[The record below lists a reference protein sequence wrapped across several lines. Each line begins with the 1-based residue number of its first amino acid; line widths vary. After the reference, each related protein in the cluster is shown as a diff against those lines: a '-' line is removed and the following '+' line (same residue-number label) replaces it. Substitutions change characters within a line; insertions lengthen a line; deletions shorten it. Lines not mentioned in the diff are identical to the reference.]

1 MQIKPSETTIL
12 TNHLPNIL
20 WKRGALWLLF
30 LGALFF
36 IAYNYANGYTSTRT
50 DVGVMVADWERSLPF
65 VPWLMLPYMSIDLFY
80 AASLFV
86 FRKRKQLD
94 RHALRLLLAT
104 VISLLGFLIFPLRFS
119 FAVPKAEGFNGLLQ
133 AALLTFDKHYNQ
145 APSLHISLLIVL
157 WVMYAKKLY
166 GWAKLVM
173 HAWFLAIGASVL
185 LVYQHHFIDV
195 WTGALVGLACLYL
208 IPDAPFAWRWQ
219 PPSARSKGL
228 AKRYGF
234 GAVFLLI
241 FGLLA
246 SQVCVWLAAFLLW
259 GATSLSLVAMAYFG
273 FEQLVFQRH
282 RGQMRWPAKLLLVPY
297 LLGNWLSYRRYTYGG
312 TLPIQVHDKIW
323 LGAFPRNEVNM
334 LGVIWF
340 GVLNMTHEFGVA
352 PIAASRRKYLPVL
365 DLTPPKSAI
374 IVRAVRWLEQA
385 QLSGNVLVHCALG
398 VSRSASVVICWLIW
412 RGLAA
417 DITQAAAMLHRAG
430 NSVVLSAE
438 HRQNIENAL
447 KSLGKHG

>member
-1 MQIKPSETTIL
+1 MQIKSSETTIL
-12 TNHLPNIL
+12 THHLPSIL

-30 LGALFF
+30 LGTLFF

-50 DVGVMVADWERSLPF
+50 DVGVIVANWERSLPF

-104 VISLLGFLIFPLRFS
+104 VISLLGFLMFPLRFS

-133 AALLTFDKHYNQ
+133 AALLTFDKPYNQ

-166 GWAKLVM
+166 GWARLAL

-195 WTGALVGLACLYL
+195 WTGALAGLACLYL
-208 IPDAPFAWRWQ
+208 IPDAPFTWRWQ
-219 PPSARSKGL
+219 PPSVRSKGL
-228 AKRYGF
+228 AKCYGF

-241 FGLLA
+241 IGLLA
-246 SQVCVWLAAFLLW
+246 LQVCVWLAVFLWW
-259 GATSLSLVAMAYFG
+259 GATSLSLVAMVYFG

-297 LLGNWLSYRRYTYGG
+297 LLGSWLSYRRYTHGG
-312 TLPIQVHDKIW
+312 TLPIQVHDKTW
-323 LGAFPRNEVNM
+323 LGAFPRNEVNK
-334 LGVIWF
+334 LGVVWF
-340 GVLNMTHEFGVA
+340 GVLNMTHEFGAA

-365 DLTPPKSAI
+365 DLTPPKPATL
-374 IVRAVRWLEQA
+374 VRAVRWLDEA

-417 DITQAAAMLHRAG
+417 DITQAAAMLQRAG

-438 HRQNIENAL
+438 HKQNIESAL

>member
-1 MQIKPSETTIL
+1 MQIKSSETTIL
-12 TNHLPNIL
+12 THRLPGIL

-50 DVGVMVADWERSLPF
+50 DVGVIVANWERSLPF

-104 VISLLGFLIFPLRFS
+104 VISLLGFLMFPLRFS

-133 AALLTFDKHYNQ
+133 AALLTFDKPYNQ

-166 GWAKLVM
+166 GWARLAL
-173 HAWFLAIGASVL
+173 HAWFFAIGASVL

-195 WTGALVGLACLYL
+195 WTGVLAGLACLYL

-219 PPSARSKGL
+219 PPSARSKRL

-241 FGLLA
+241 IGLLA
-246 SQVCVWLAAFLLW
+246 SQVCVWLGAFLWW

-273 FEQLVFQRH
+273 FEQLVFQRY

-297 LLGNWLSYRRYTYGG
+297 LLGSWLSYRRYTYGG
-312 TLPIQVHDKIW
+312 TLPMQVHDKIW
-323 LGAFPRNEVNM
+323 LGAFPRKEANKR
-334 LGVIWF
+334 GVVWF
-340 GVLNMTHEFGVA
+340 GVLNMTHEFGAA
-352 PIAASRRKYLPVL
+352 PIAASRKKYLPVL
-365 DLTPPKSAI
+365 DLTPPKPATL
-374 IVRAVRWLEQA
+374 VRAARWLDEA

-417 DITQAAAMLHRAG
+417 DITQAAAILNRAG

-438 HRQNIENAL
+438 HNHNIESAL